1 MSSNRPAKGRGEGD
15 ARSSAPARRRGGN
28 DPAPRRSAPA
38 RRGQPQREKQGSV
51 TKAVQQNRRGSRFF
65 NEVVVELRRVQW
77 PTRSQ
82 LMQSTAVV
90 LLVVAIVTAYLA
102 AVDAVVSRVVDSI
115 F

>member
-1 MSSNRPAKGRGEGD
+1 
-15 ARSSAPARRRGGN
+15 
-28 DPAPRRSAPA
+28 
-38 RRGQPQREKQGSV
+38 
-51 TKAVQQNRRGSRFF
+51 VQQNRRGSRFF

-90 LLVVAIVTAYLA
+90 LLVVAIVTVYLA
-102 AVDAVVSRVVDSI
+102 AVDAVVSRAVDAI